1 MLSATF
7 NETVTVRREAS
18 RNIKNEIVYA
28 EVLDSVGGPVDVRCR
43 IERRRRNARV
53 VEGVEKTVDGRMLF
67 RTDRNLPELKMHDL
81 IFTKR
86 NEVFEVVGIES
97 DTVMF
102 SGGGYGRVDLS
113 FTRQPVTDDQHPAGS
128 Q

>member
-1 MLSATF
+1 MLSALF

-18 RNIKNEIVYA
+18 RDLKNAIVYA
-28 EVLDSVGGPVDVRCR
+28 EVLDSIGGPINVRCK
-43 IERRRRNARV
+43 IERRKRNSRTI
-53 VEGVEKTVDGRMLF
+53 EGVEKTVDGRMIF

-81 IFTKR
+81 IFTKK
-86 NEVFEVVGIES
+86 NEVFEIVGIES
-97 DTVMF
+97 DAVLF

-113 FTRQPVTDDQHPAGS
+113 FTRQTVTDDQHPAGS